1 MWTNRSRVARSTPAK
16 ARRTGK
22 PSPSRPLGAVV
33 TEITRRSAASSPARA
48 TRGRAI
54 WRAAH
59 VGQTIRRRRLDRLHR
74 PGRAQWRTRE
84 QQIARYSEIVRSHGA
99 AELGLP
105 PTTGC
110 PCLERGGGGRQP
122 PDEVATEAGIRLFQ
136 ALADWA
142 EWART
147 VPPAAPTPK
156 PPARP
161 RRRRAPSE
169 AS

>member
-1 MWTNRSRVARSTPAK
+1 MTILPPTVIHWVSPSVMSPPAALPAPRAEGRSGGRPTSARRFAAGAWTGCIVRVAPN
-16 ARRTGK
+16 GE
-22 PSPSRPLGAVV
+22 LV
-33 TEITRRSAASSPARA
+33 
-48 TRGRAI
+48 
-54 WRAAH
+54 
-59 VGQTIRRRRLDRLHR
+59 
-74 PGRAQWRTRE
+74 E

-110 PCLERGGGGRQP
+110 PCLERSGGGRQP